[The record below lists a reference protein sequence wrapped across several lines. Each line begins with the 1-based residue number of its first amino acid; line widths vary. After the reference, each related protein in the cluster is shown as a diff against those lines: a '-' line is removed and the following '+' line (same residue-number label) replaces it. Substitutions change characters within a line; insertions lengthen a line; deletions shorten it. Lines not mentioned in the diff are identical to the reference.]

1 MNQTFAYF
9 RRDFGPW
16 GLPTTETPGLTNMA
30 CDVNRGD
37 VRDQRP
43 ARQKPSSYR
52 GSSPSCARYA
62 TFSSEVLGTQAK
74 NTRKTRSKHIKRQ
87 AGDAG
92 QSRKVLVQSKECNA
106 ML

>member
-1 MNQTFAYF
+1 MDNLRVTNHFRYGQYF

-43 ARQKPSSYR
+43 AMGIPMKPISI
-52 GSSPSCARYA
+52 P
-62 TFSSEVLGTQAK
+62 L
-74 NTRKTRSKHIKRQ
+74 
-87 AGDAG
+87 
-92 QSRKVLVQSKECNA
+92 
-106 ML
+106 